1 MIARELRGR
10 AFYALAGIAIL
21 LLSLAYQIKTPFT
34 IDVGATDDGAFLD
47 NFYDRES
54 ADGLSYR
61 WSSDSSSIVFPGI
74 GGYAPALLQLRLNG
88 YRPPELPRPTVSIR
102 ANGHEVASFP
112 ATGEFETYELTIG
125 RDVVGTSGTLLVELR
140 SETFVPHESS
150 GTGDQRLLGVLL
162 DHVSLQFRRDLHTV
176 VFPAPL
182 PTVYMTAG
190 VLVSYLL
197 ARRFLSKRWALVA
210 SLGILVG
217 LALALVAERV
227 QVTPH
232 CPWVLVAPGAG
243 LLVME
248 MARRTTQTKTNLLLY
263 TMGVAAILLGLW
275 RFATV
280 AQLSW
285 MGVAPDLANN
295 YHTATILRSGGAIYD
310 VHSPLFTGYDNPPLT
325 AILHMPL
332 TLLGF
337 RNAVRL
343 FFVVNT
349 LFVATSVALVF
360 ITRKEYLLTYP
371 YWMIAVALVL
381 NLDPVLDSLLLG
393 QLDAL
398 LLLLIVISFCAYRH
412 GRDLIA
418 GSPLGLAAMI
428 KFSPL
433 LLAMYFLLKRQMRVF
448 AATVAAI
455 LAAGTLSLLAAGFD
469 AHWVFITDT
478 LPTLLAGSAQMENQ
492 SLNGFFNRLFLDGE
506 FITGLMAAPPLPQ
519 ARFLTLASSILIV
532 GVTFYLLRRR
542 LASRT
547 DLRFDLEFSLVVI
560 TLPLISSIAWH
571 HYQTWYVLPLLV
583 LLNPKLG
590 DGLPK
595 RARRTVTALFALCFL
610 ILSIPVTAYA
620 PSFLEGP
627 AKLMISMR
635 LYSGLAL
642 FALFAYLL
650 TQHRAEPSSKE
661 FEGGSPLETEGPGD
675 QVREDASPSARPK
688 SGCQSTDGIS
698 VTRYVDH

>member
-1 MIARELRGR
+1 MRGAITGKNLLARELRCR
-10 AFYALAGIAIL
+10 AFYALAGISIL
-21 LLSLAYQIKTPFT
+21 LLSLAYQVRVPFA
-34 IDVGATDDGAFLD
+34 IDVGAQGDAAFLND
-47 NFYDRES
+47 FHDRES

-88 YRPPELPRPTVSIR
+88 DRPPELPQPTVTIR
-102 ANGHEVASFP
+102 ANGREVASFP
-112 ATGEFETYELTIG
+112 ITAEFETYELAIG
-125 RDVVGTSGTLLVELR
+125 RDAVGTSGTLLVELR
-140 SETFVPHESS
+140 SETFVPHEFT
-150 GTGDQRLLGVLL
+150 GTGDQRLLGVLV
-162 DHVSLQFRRDLHTV
+162 DQVSLQFQGGMGTV

-182 PTVYMTAG
+182 PTVYVTAG
-190 VLVSYLL
+190 ILVSYLL

-217 LALALVAERV
+217 LAAALVAERI

-232 CPWVLVAPGAG
+232 CHWVLVVPGVA

-248 MARRTTQTKTNLLLY
+248 MARRTTQTKINLPLY
-263 TMGVAAILLGLW
+263 AVGVVAILLGVW

-295 YHTATILRSGGAIYD
+295 YHTAAILRSGGMIYD
-310 VHSPLFTGYDNPPLT
+310 VHGPLFTGYDNPPLT
-325 AILHMPL
+325 ALLNIPL
-332 TLLGF
+332 TLLDF
-337 RNAVRL
+337 QNAVKL
-343 FFVVNT
+343 FFGLNT
-349 LFVATSVALVF
+349 LFLATSVALIF

-371 YWMIAVALVL
+371 HWMIAVALVL

-393 QLDAL
+393 QLDAI
-398 LLLLIVISFCAYRH
+398 LLLLIVISFYAYRH

-428 KFSPL
+428 KFSPFL
-433 LLAMYFLLKRQMRVF
+433 VAMYFLLKREMRVF
-448 AATVAAI
+448 AAAVGAI
-455 LAAGTLSLLAAGFD
+455 LATGTLSLLAAGFD

-519 ARFLTLASSILIV
+519 ARFLTLASSVLIV
-532 GVTFYLLRRR
+532 GVTIYLLRRR

-560 TLPLISSIAWH
+560 TLPLLSSIAWH

-583 LLNPKLG
+583 LLNPKLR

-595 RARRTVTALFALCFL
+595 RARWTVTALFALSVL

-620 PSFLEGP
+620 PSFVDGP
-627 AKLMISMR
+627 AKLLISMR
-635 LYSGLAL
+635 LYAGLTL
-642 FALFAYLL
+642 YGIFAYLL
-650 TQHRAEPSSKE
+650 TRGRAN
-661 FEGGSPLETEGPGD
+661 
-675 QVREDASPSARPK
+675 
-688 SGCQSTDGIS
+688 
-698 VTRYVDH
+698 

>member
-1 MIARELRGR
+1 MIAHELRGR
-10 AFYALAGIAIL
+10 AFYALAGITIL
-21 LLSLAYQIKTPFT
+21 LLSLAYQVKTPFT
-34 IDVGATDDGAFLD
+34 IDVGATGDGAFLHD
-47 NFYDRES
+47 FHDRES
-54 ADGLSYR
+54 ADDLSYR

-74 GGYAPALLQLRLNG
+74 GAYAPALLQLRLNG
-88 YRPPELPRPTVSIR
+88 DRPPELPRPTITIR
-102 ANGHEVASFP
+102 ANGREVASFP
-112 ATGEFETYELTIG
+112 ITAEFETYEMAIG
-125 RDVVGTSGTLLVELR
+125 RDAVGTTGTLLVELR
-140 SETFVPHESS
+140 SNTFVPHESN
-150 GTGDQRLLGVLL
+150 GTGDQRLLGVLV
-162 DHVSLQFRRDLHTV
+162 DQVSVQFEGGTGTV

-182 PTVYMTAG
+182 PIVYITAG
-190 VLVSYLL
+190 VLASYLL
-197 ARRFLSKRWALVA
+197 ARRFLSKRWALAA
-210 SLGILVG
+210 SLCVLIG
-217 LALALVAERV
+217 LALALVVGRM

-232 CPWVLVAPGAG
+232 CLGVLVVPGVA
-243 LLVME
+243 LLVLE
-248 MARRTTQTKTNLLLY
+248 MARRTTHTKINLPLY
-263 TMGVAAILLGLW
+263 TVGVAAILLGLW
-275 RFATV
+275 RFTTV

-295 YHTATILRSGGAIYD
+295 YHTATIHRSGGTIYD
-310 VHSPLFTGYDNPPLT
+310 VHAPLFTGYDNPPLT
-325 AILHMPL
+325 ALLHVPL
-332 TLLGF
+332 TLLDF
-337 RNAVRL
+337 QDAVRL
-343 FFVVNT
+343 FFGLNT
-349 LFVATSVALVF
+349 LFLATAVALVF

-393 QLDAL
+393 QLDAIL
-398 LLLLIVISFCAYRH
+398 LLLMVISFYAYRH
-412 GRDLIA
+412 GRDFIA

-428 KFSPL
+428 KFSPF
-433 LLAMYFLLKRQMRVF
+433 LLAMYFLLKREIRVF

-455 LAAGTLSLLAAGFD
+455 LATGTLSLMAAGFD

-492 SLNGFFNRLFLDGE
+492 SLNGFFNRVFLDGE

-532 GVTFYLLRRR
+532 GVTFYLLHRR

-560 TLPLISSIAWH
+560 TLPLLSSIAWH

-595 RARRTVTALFALCFL
+595 RARWTVTALFALCFL

-627 AKLMISMR
+627 AKLIISMR

-661 FEGGSPLETEGPGD
+661 FEGGSPPG
-675 QVREDASPSARPK
+675 
-688 SGCQSTDGIS
+688 
-698 VTRYVDH
+698 Y